1 MIINFEATI
10 TNINSYT
17 IIKIPLSSS
26 EKLLSRGMVMIQ
38 GTLNEIPFIAPLEP
52 DGKGSHWLELSDN
65 LVDKVGAKVGQTVTL
80 SIEPV
85 AKWPE
90 PEIPADIMD
99 AIVRSDLINE
109 WNTITTK
116 AHWEWLRWIRSTN
129 NPATR
134 EKRINVAC
142 SKMQKGEKRPCC
154 FDATR
159 CTVQEVSKTG
169 VLID

>member
-1 MIINFEATI
+1 MSINIEATI
-10 TNINSYT
+10 TTINSLA
-17 IIKIPLSSS
+17 IIRIPMSSS
-26 EKLLSRGMVMIQ
+26 EMLPSRGIVMIQ
-38 GTLNEIPFIAPLEP
+38 GTINDIPFIAPLEP
-52 DGKGSHWLELSDN
+52 DGKGSHWLEVNDN
-65 LVDKVGAKVGQTVTL
+65 LLNKIGTKVGQSVTL
-80 SIEPV
+80 SIEP
-85 AKWPE
+85 ATDWPE
-90 PEIPADIMD
+90 PEMPTDIMD
-99 AIVRSDLINE
+99 AIIRSDLLTQ